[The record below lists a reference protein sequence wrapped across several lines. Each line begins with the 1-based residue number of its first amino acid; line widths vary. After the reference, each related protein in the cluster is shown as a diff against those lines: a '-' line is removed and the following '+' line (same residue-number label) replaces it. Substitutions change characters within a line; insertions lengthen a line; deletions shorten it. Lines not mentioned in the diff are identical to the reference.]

1 VNLVLQQAIF
11 AWQYTYMGNP
21 EKAKDAILGTFAT
34 VRVFKNLCMF
44 PIESVVIT
52 LFLKALI
59 PVTTRARL
67 TFTDNSGMGFTKKQI
82 AALVLVVVIGLGS
95 TVGYLSYYYNNNS
108 VTKDYTAEEV
118 VEMNK
123 KMHGIIME
131 KEDGLDETKTVAVIE
146 YAAKPFFGK
155 DATYTVALYQLKADA
170 TDKDGNPITEIQDYM
185 WSLKKTPASKDK
197 NLELVF
203 KKTIVVENKTDAVL
217 TYKNYIEKKK

>member
-1 VNLVLQQAIF
+1 
-11 AWQYTYMGNP
+11 MGNP
-21 EKAKDAILGTFAT
+21 AEAKKTLMGMFT
-34 VRVFKNLCMF
+34 VARLFKNLFFF

-170 TDKDGNPITEIQDYM
+170 ADKDGNPITEIQDYM

-203 KKTIVVENKTDAVL
+203 KRTIVVENDTDAVL
-217 TYKNYIEKKK
+217 KYEEYIEKKK